1 MKAALLLLL
10 PLLLKVSAASSS
22 GPAVPPSVRV
32 TSSPLTKAA
41 YLEARK
47 LTVVTRPTLTFPVK
61 KVRDRIVIPTAAG
74 PKIFQDKG
82 IGTDNDDQAKY
93 EYAGYLPQF
102 GYHVVV
108 GHFWEHTNWLLL
120 GPGGA
125 PLELYDAPVYSPDLK
140 HFVVSAA
147 GIEFSVYPNEIR
159 LFTFL
164 NGRWREVWKLEPS
177 VEPATW
183 EPQEVR
189 WLSNSTL
196 LLKKRM
202 WTGKNPGA
210 TYTYAKLT
218 IQ

>member
-1 MKAALLLLL
+1 MKPALLLLL
-10 PLLLKVSAASSS
+10 ALLLKTPATVSA
-22 GPAVPPSVRV
+22 PVRV
-32 TSSPLTKAA
+32 TFSLLTKAA
-41 YLEARK
+41 YLAVRK
-47 LTVVTRPTLTFPVK
+47 VTVVTKPTLTFPVK
-61 KVRDRIVIPTAAG
+61 KTQGRLVIPIATG
-74 PKIFQDKG
+74 TRVFQDKG
-82 IGTDNDDQAKY
+82 VGTDDIDQAQY

-108 GHFWEHTNWLLL
+108 GHFWERTNWLLL
-120 GPGGA
+120 GPESV
-125 PLELYDAPVYSPDLK
+125 PLALYDAPAYSPDLK

-159 LFTFL
+159 LFSFV

-177 VEPATW
+177 VDPATW

-202 WTGKNPGA
+202 WNGKNPGA
-210 TYTYAKLT
+210 TYTYARLT